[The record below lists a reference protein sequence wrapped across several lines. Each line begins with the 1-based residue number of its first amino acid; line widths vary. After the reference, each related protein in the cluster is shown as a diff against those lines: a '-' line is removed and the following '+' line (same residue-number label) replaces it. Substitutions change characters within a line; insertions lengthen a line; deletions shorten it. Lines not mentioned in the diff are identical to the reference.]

1 MQSKKP
7 NKSSSGD
14 NPKRNVNERI
24 HEALGVKPYK
34 GQKSDNATE
43 VKRFIESLNQAMVM
57 HEISQRK
64 LGDEIGVSIGTVT
77 KYLRGEVNPFDVR
90 SRITRNLATK
100 LGITTEALYNFYD
113 TGEYKDTLT
122 IKDVESWI
130 RSTSESKDLPRI
142 LSALSVSQ
150 KKLQGEDSP
159 KSKVAVEQNVEPP
172 KPSRSEIIKFGKLLA
187 DHFQKIRKYEAINT
201 RETWQLFLKQD
212 YAKSISEEHL
222 DQMQDVLS
230 GEIDL
235 TPEIIK
241 GFGKAYGR
249 CPIYMVFSRMSDVEF
264 STELKEIHEKVVVW
278 HCFHLKGYI
287 PEKVDALYE

>member
-7 NKSSSGD
+7 NKSSGGD
-14 NPKRNVNERI
+14 HHEERI
-24 HEALGVKPYK
+24 SKAKNKYANFVNPDH
-34 GQKSDNATE
+34 STE
-43 VKRFIESLNQAMVM
+43 VRRFIESLNQAMVM
-57 HEISQRK
+57 HDISQRK
-64 LGDEIGVSIGTVT
+64 LGDEIGVSIGTIT

-90 SRITRNLATK
+90 SRITRNLAIK
-100 LGITTEALYNFYD
+100 LGITTEALYKFYD

-159 KSKVAVEQNVEPP
+159 KSKAVVEKNAEPP
-172 KPSRSEIIKFGKLLA
+172 KPSKAEIAKFGKLLA
-187 DHFQKIRKYEAINT
+187 DHFQKIRKYEALNT

-212 YAKSISEEHL
+212 YAKSLSEKHL
-222 DQMQDVLS
+222 DQAQDVLT
-230 GEIDL
+230 GEIEL
-235 TPEIIK
+235 TPEIIE

-264 STELKEIHEKVVVW
+264 SAELAELHEKVVLW
-278 HCFHLKGYI
+278 HCFHLTGQV
-287 PEKVDALYE
+287 PEKVDTLYE

>member
-7 NKSSSGD
+7 NKSSGGD

-57 HEISQRK
+57 HNISQRK

-90 SRITRNLATK
+90 SRITRNLANK
-100 LGITTEALYNFYD
+100 LGVTIEALYKFYD

-159 KSKVAVEQNVEPP
+159 KSEAVVEKNAEPP
-172 KPSRSEIIKFGKLLA
+172 KPSKADIAKFGKQLA
-187 DHFQKIRKYEAINT
+187 IHFQKIRKYEALNT
-201 RETWQLFLKQD
+201 RETWKLFLKQD
-212 YAKSISEEHL
+212 YAKSISKKHL
-222 DQMQDVLS
+222 DQIQDVLT
-230 GEIDL
+230 GEIEL
-235 TPEIIK
+235 TLDILI
-241 GFGKAYGR
+241 GFGKAHGR
-249 CPIYMVFSRMSDVEF
+249 CPIYMVFSRMSETPF
-264 STELKEIHEKVVVW
+264 SSELEAIHSKVVTW
-278 HCFHLKGYI
+278 HCFQITGRI
-287 PEKVDALYE
+287 PENVESIYE

>member
-1 MQSKKP
+1 MQSKQP

-14 NPKRNVNERI
+14 LHQEGIFKAKNKYANFVNPN
-24 HEALGVKPYK
+24 H
-34 GQKSDNATE
+34 STE
-43 VKRFIESLNQAMVM
+43 IKRFIESLNQAMVM
-57 HEISQRK
+57 HDISQRK

-150 KKLQGEDSP
+150 KKLQGEDLP
-159 KSKVAVEQNVEPP
+159 ESKVVETKEPP
-172 KPSRSEIIKFGKLLA
+172 KPSSAELAKFGKLLA
-187 DHFQKIRKYEAINT
+187 DHFQKIRKYEALNT

-212 YAKSISEEHL
+212 YAKSLSEEHL
-222 DQMQDVLS
+222 DQIQDVLTE
-230 GEIDL
+230 EIEL

-249 CPIYMVFSRMSDVEF
+249 CPIFMVFSRMSGVEF
-264 STELKEIHEKVVVW
+264 SADLKEIHEKVVLW
-278 HCFHLKGYI
+278 HCFHLTGQI